1 MDKEKALQL
10 ALIITDIAEGA
21 GSLVESLKL
30 IASGLDDVANIIR
43 DYASSE

>member
-10 ALIITDIAEGA
+10 ALIISDIAEGA
-21 GSLVESLKL
+21 GALVESLKL

-43 DYASSE
+43 DYATSE